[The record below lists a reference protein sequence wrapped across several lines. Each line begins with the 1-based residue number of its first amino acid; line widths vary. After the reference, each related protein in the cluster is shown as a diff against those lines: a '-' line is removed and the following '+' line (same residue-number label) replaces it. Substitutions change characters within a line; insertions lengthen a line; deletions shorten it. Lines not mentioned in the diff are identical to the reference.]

1 MNELKERLEQ
11 VIETLKEQ
19 STELH
24 NIAKKYGVQCQGMGE
39 HCFQVMDIVD
49 GVKGANSYLGSV
61 IEDLENLL

>member
-24 NIAKKYGVQCQGMGE
+24 NIAKKYSVKSQFMGE
-39 HCFQVMDIVD
+39 DCFPALDIVD
-49 GVKGANSYLGSV
+49 GVKGANSYLESV
-61 IEDLENLL
+61 INDLENLL

>member
-24 NIAKKYGVQCQGMGE
+24 KIAKKYGVEAQGMGE
-39 HCFQVMDIVD
+39 HCFPVMDIVD
-49 GVKGANSYLGSV
+49 DVKGANSHLESV